1 MNLKGDLYK
10 MDCLKIKD
18 FNQGMRIEGI
28 YLIKSLDFK
37 TTNSNNKKYI
47 DLYLCDK
54 TGEIN
59 AKFWDAKDED
69 RDRLK
74 ENFLAKV
81 SGVVLAWQGTLQ
93 LKVDSISNLE
103 DMEGIDIE
111 EYVQCAPYKSE
122 DMLESIYRYI
132 NSMKNKDLKDITSY
146 FIEENKERLMYYPA
160 AKKNHHALRGGLLY
174 HTLTMLK
181 SGEALSNIYTF
192 LNKELLYAGII
203 LHDMCKM
210 DEMDSNT
217 LGFVKEYSVQ
227 GQLLGHISLGVG
239 KIEYVG
245 ESLGISKEITMLLK
259 HMVLSHHYEPEY
271 GSPVKPMMPEAEMLH
286 YLDIVDAR
294 MYDMEKALKSTSE
307 GEFSERI
314 WSLENR
320 KVYRPSFE

>member
-1 MNLKGDLYK
+1 
-10 MDCLKIKD
+10 MDCLRIKD

-28 YLIKSLDFK
+28 YLIKSLSFK

-59 AKFWDAKDED
+59 AKFWDAKNED
-69 RDRLK
+69 NDRLN

-81 SGVVLAWQGTLQ
+81 SGVVLAWQGSLQ
-93 LKVDSISNLE
+93 LKIDSISNLE
-103 DMEGIDIE
+103 NMDGIDIE

-122 DMLESIYRYI
+122 DMLSMIERYI
-132 NSMKNKDLKDITSY
+132 DSMKNEDLKNITSY
-146 FIEENKERLMYYPA
+146 FIEENREKLMYYPA

-181 SGEALSNIYTF
+181 GGEALSNIYAF

-203 LHDMCKM
+203 LHDMCKI
-210 DEMDSNT
+210 DEMDSNN

-245 ESLGISKEITMLLK
+245 KSLGLPSEIIMLLK

-271 GSPVKPMMPEAEMLH
+271 GSPIKPMIPEAEMLH
-286 YLDIVDAR
+286 YLDIMDAR
-294 MYDMEKALKSTSE
+294 MYDMEKALRSTAI
-307 GEFSERI
+307 GDFSERI

-320 KVYRPSFE
+320 KIYKSNIE